1 MYQRLFLCARLLLFF
16 TGEYAAHGK
25 QEQVLAFAG
34 GDVILPCSFRISDST
49 DFPTV
54 EWSKE
59 GLNPDVVFLYRDG
72 CETYEI
78 KNPVFEYRT
87 SLIMK
92 ELKDGNISL
101 RISNVKMSDA
111 GKYKCLKLWKNA
123 PREVTV
129 VKLVVGAVS
138 EPKLSVVS
146 VERGGVTVQCEVN
159 CWPVEPQVTFLDHQG
174 NDIPA
179 QDPKRDRD
187 ASGRFV
193 MKQRVTLQE
202 ANSSITCRVHQPEI
216 NQTRETKILISA
228 TCSFDI
234 CTAAFAAG
242 GLASVLLA
250 SVLALLI
257 YKEHTKS
264 AQKKESLHRK
274 SSDQRKNSSTD
285 NMLNSFTEQLKER
298 MAELKSELQEKE
310 EIIRQL
316 QRNYQPSHAVATQH
330 DQPIWGLVTS
340 KPDIPKKPFY
350 HYSDLDS
357 KASYCDDDYNPKST
371 ASTKTY
377 PPKSGS
383 LHHKGSN
390 LGVKRQNSNPAPGQ
404 PIQRKHR
411 NRSSPAIMSLEL
423 PSLSLTSNAETML
436 DHISSSKSEAEA
448 LLDQNAFSP
457 LHRSYSG
464 GSHLAC
470 NNNCFH
476 ALEDL
481 TEES

>member
-16 TGEYAAHGK
+16 AGEHAAHGK
-25 QEQVLAFAG
+25 QGQVLAFAG
-34 GDVILPCSFRISDST
+34 GDVILPCNFRISDST

-78 KNPVFEYRT
+78 KNPIFEYRT

-111 GKYKCLKLWKNA
+111 GKYKCLKLWKKA
-123 PREVTV
+123 PREVTEV
-129 VKLVVGAVS
+129 ELVVGAVS

-146 VERGGVTVQCEVN
+146 VERCGVTVQCEVN
-159 CWPVEPQVTFLDHQG
+159 FWPTEPQVTFLDHQG

-179 QDPKRDRD
+179 QGSERDRD
-187 ASGRFV
+187 ASGRFII
-193 MKQRVTLQE
+193 KQRVTLQE

-216 NQTRETKILISA
+216 NQTRETKILVSA
-228 TCSFDI
+228 TCSSDI

-242 GLASVLLA
+242 GLASVLFSA
-250 SVLALLI
+250 ILALLI
-257 YKEHTKS
+257 YKEHNKS
-264 AQKKESLHRK
+264 TQKKKRLHRK
-274 SSDQRKNSSTD
+274 SSDQRKNSSTE
-285 NMLNSFTEQLKER
+285 NMLNSLTEQLKER
-298 MAELKSELQEKE
+298 LAGLKSELQEKE

-316 QRNYQPSHAVATQH
+316 KRNDQPSRAVATQH
-330 DQPIWGLVTS
+330 DQPIWGLFTS
-340 KPDIPKKPFY
+340 KPDIPKKPFN

-357 KASYCDDDYNPKST
+357 NASYCADDYNPKFT

-383 LHHKGSN
+383 LHHKGSH

-411 NRSSPAIMSLEL
+411 NRSSPAIMSLAL
-423 PSLSLTSNAETML
+423 PSLSLTSNAEKML

-448 LLDQNAFSP
+448 LLDQDAFSP
-457 LHRSYSG
+457 LHRSYSA

-470 NNNCFH
+470 NNNRFYV
-476 ALEDL
+476 LEDL